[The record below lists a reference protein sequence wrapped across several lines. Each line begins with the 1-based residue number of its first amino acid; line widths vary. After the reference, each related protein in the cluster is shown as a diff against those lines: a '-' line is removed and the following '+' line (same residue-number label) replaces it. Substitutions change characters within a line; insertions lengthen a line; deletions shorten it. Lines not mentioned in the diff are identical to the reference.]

1 MNETRPCPYC
11 AEEVPA
17 TAARCRYCR
26 SRLGTL
32 DPERWQR
39 EHPERHLAGVAAAV
53 AHGMTLP
60 VGAVRLGFLVL
71 TFVHLV
77 GPVLY
82 GALWAIIPF
91 APGCESLLERG
102 LRHAQ
107 GLLRGLFGT
116 PPAGGTGSGPSSVV
130 PEGPVA

>member
-11 AEEVPA
+11 AEEVPT
-17 TAARCRYCR
+17 TAVRCRYCR
-26 SRLGTL
+26 SRLQAL

-39 EHPERHLAGVAAAV
+39 QHVERRLAGVAAAV

-60 VGAVRLGFLVL
+60 VGAVRLAFLVL
-71 TFVHLV
+71 TFVHFV

-91 APGCESLLERG
+91 APGGESLLERAIRLG
-102 LRHAQ
+102 Q
-107 GLLRGLFGT
+107 GLLRGLFGAPPT
-116 PPAGGTGSGPSSVV
+116 PGTGGGPSAVV